1 MTSSFS
7 MKMNVQ
13 LSIKPLSDGRFS
25 VAGSQ
30 DGRQLSGERLVHLL
44 YFRDEDSLYGL
55 ELDVDEQSLTI
66 SGSELISMVDA
77 TNRQPFIE
85 LTGTD
90 SPDEELLQT
99 AEEISRHWNGRGI
112 WQAVEI
118 EDGRLE
124 FDTKQM
130 DAIFTSD
137 ANTALT
143 ERLLMSAVA
152 DKLRTLGVQPVQL
165 PSMLNYLRTYGW
177 PSRSEEDGIG
187 LQVAIRLSE
196 PDDDR
201 EDWML
206 ETVIIGRNG
215 VTHWTPSSRKKD
227 APIEKAVPAKWAD
240 DVEFIRDKQERML
253 RLIQLEAVPEELDSF
268 LSIPLTDAEVRE
280 FLKHDLAALQALRFD
295 VILPGWLKEVTETR
309 MRVRTSASTGS
320 FKSAA
325 GMNEILQFNW
335 SFSLNGQDISKDD
348 FQRLVDEKREFI
360 RAGNEWFRID
370 AAWLQRIRELMD
382 RAETEEW
389 KVKDLLFHELPEEIT
404 IPLDDEEEE
413 EIDPLFEFELQ
424 QSLAQYAKQI
434 HSKKGLPKV
443 DTSPYLLAT
452 LRPYQVEGFEW
463 LVFMREAGFGAVLAD
478 DMGLGKTV
486 QLISYLLHVH
496 RTAGTDKPS
505 LIICPTSVLGNWQKE
520 LDRFAPELNVF
531 VHYGASRAKGE
542 KLDEV
547 IRAESPDVIMTTYGT
562 ASQDVLE
569 MADIHWASI
578 TLDEAQNIKNMHTKQ
593 SKAIRKLHGD
603 HHIALTGTPVENRL
617 SELWAI
623 FDFVHHGYLGSF
635 NKFVEN
641 FIGPIERDDSETHKR
656 KLRTKIS
663 PFLLRRSKTDP
674 ELLLNLPEKMEQLE
688 FCPLTTEQAAL
699 YESFL
704 ADSKMKLETLAG
716 FEKKGL
722 ILKML
727 SKLKQLCNHPA
738 LYLKEPFQPAAEM
751 MERSEKLN
759 RLVTLA
765 SDIAASGEQCLIFT
779 QYIGMGQLMQHCLA
793 ELYDIDVPFLT
804 GSMPKHQRDQ
814 LVEAFQQHEFP
825 IFILSLKAGGTGLNL
840 TAANH
845 VLHADR
851 WWNPAVENQATDRAY
866 RIGQTRFVHVHKFV
880 TIGTIEEKIDKLLT
894 EKQSLSDELI
904 QSSKW
909 LTELSDEELDE
920 LLTFDVK

>member
-1 MTSSFS
+1 
-7 MKMNVQ
+7 MKMQ
-13 LSIKPLSDGRFS
+13 LQVSIRRLPDGRFS
-25 VAGSQ
+25 LNGIHQ
-30 DGRQLSGERLVHLL
+30 GRLLPIEQLVHLL
-44 YFRDEDSLYGL
+44 YFYDVDSLFGL
-55 ELDVDEQSLTI
+55 ELETHEDGLVID
-66 SGSELISMVDA
+66 GSELLSMMDPM
-77 TNRQPFIE
+77 NRQPFIE
-85 LTGTD
+85 LIGADD
-90 SPDEELLQT
+90 SAEELLET
-99 AEEISRHWNGRGI
+99 AEEISRNWNDIGI
-112 WQAVEI
+112 WQAVTVQE
-118 EDGRLE
+118 GRLMIDSKRIAE
-124 FDTKQM
+124 LFIGETN
-130 DAIFTSD
+130 AP
-137 ANTALT
+137 LT
-143 ERLLMSAVA
+143 EQLLHNAIA
-152 DKLRTLGVQPVQL
+152 NKLQTLGVHPDQL
-165 PSMLNYLRTYGW
+165 SSMLGYLRTYGW
-177 PSRSEEDGIG
+177 PSRNESNESN
-187 LQVAIRLSE
+187 LHVALRLSE
-196 PDDDR
+196 PDEEVD
-201 EDWML
+201 EWML
-206 ETVIIGRNG
+206 ETVLIGKNG
-215 VTHWTPSSRKKD
+215 VAHWTPSSRKKN
-227 APIEKAVPAKWAD
+227 APIQLAVPPKWEEY
-240 DVEFIRDKQERML
+240 VPFIEEKQEKML
-253 RLIQLEAVPEELDSF
+253 RLIQLDAVPDHLESF
-268 LSIPLTDAEVRE
+268 LSIPLTDADVRS
-280 FLKHDLAALQALRFD
+280 FLKNDLSALQALRFD
-295 VILPGWLKEVTETR
+295 VILPGWLKEVTETK
-309 MRVRTSASTGS
+309 MKVRSSASTGS

-370 AAWLQRIRELMD
+370 AEWLQRIRELMD

-389 KVKDLLFHELPEEIT
+389 KVKDLVFHELPEEINLQ
-404 IPLDDEEEE
+404 LDDDDEE
-413 EIDPLFEFELQ
+413 EIDPLFQFELQ

-443 DTSPYLLAT
+443 PPSPYLLAE
-452 LRPYQVEGFEW
+452 LRPYQVEGLEW

-496 RTAGTDKPS
+496 RSNHADRPS

-520 LDRFAPELNVF
+520 LDRFAPELKVF
-531 VHYGASRAKGE
+531 VHYGQSRAKGE

-547 IRAESPDVIMTTYGT
+547 IRSSAPDIVMTTYGT
-562 ASQDVLE
+562 ASQDVSELTE
-569 MADIHWASI
+569 QHWASI

-593 SKAIRKLHGD
+593 SKAIRKLHGE

-623 FDFVHHGYLGSF
+623 FDFVHHGYLGSY

-641 FIGPIERDDSETHKR
+641 FIGPIERDDSENHKR
-656 KLRTKIS
+656 KLRNKIG

-704 ADSKMKLETLAG
+704 ADSKMKLETLTG

-759 RLVTLA
+759 RLITLA
-765 SDIAASGEQCLIFT
+765 ADIASSGEQCLIFT
-779 QYIGMGQLMQHCLA
+779 QYIGMGQLIQHCLA

-804 GSMPKHQRDQ
+804 GRMPKHQRDQ

-894 EKQSLSDELI
+894 EKQLLSDELI

-909 LTELSDEELDE
+909 LTELSDEELED
-920 LLTFDVK
+920 LLRFDA